1 MLAVLEVFVPLLIWL
16 SLALLP
22 SSKRL
27 PKCRIIIKLKI
38 KKQNSV
44 VHKHS
49 ILWTYFSQTHVEWW
63 KKIHNW
69 ICGRF
74 MNFSYCSVVEKGRL
88 KVKYKKNEWS
98 FWLSFISYTIFNIFP
113 HVYLIFC
120 HLFFF
125 HFISWSNEIIQ

>member
-49 ILWTYFSQTHVEWW
+49 IL
-63 KKIHNW
+63 
-69 ICGRF
+69 
-74 MNFSYCSVVEKGRL
+74 
-88 KVKYKKNEWS
+88 
-98 FWLSFISYTIFNIFP
+98 
-113 HVYLIFC
+113 
-120 HLFFF
+120 
-125 HFISWSNEIIQ
+125 